1 MDLDGGAGF
10 DREFLA
16 EQVNPPTCD
25 PGELVSVDGG
35 TEFRYAHFSL
45 ALHAERRLA
54 RWVAWNIDGPTRWDG
69 DDIPRRGLRFLPDP
83 RVPAEAQV
91 TDPVYDRNRLDR
103 GHLARRADLL
113 WGPRGEAEVANRHS
127 FFFTNITPQMD
138 NFNQSGQNGIWG
150 RLENAVLATTG
161 TQRVSLLGGPVLAAD
176 DPAYRGVLV
185 PLMFWKVLVYRPD
198 GQDLRARAFL
208 VTQSLKGLRVASPL
222 DEFATYEVTLAD
234 LAQRTALSFDDILHT
249 AAAAAVDPGSVAAL
263 TAEPRSSVPELAATH
278 W

>member
-1 MDLDGGAGF
+1 MDLDGVAGF
-10 DREFLA
+10 DRGFLA

-25 PGELVSVDGG
+25 PEELLTVDGSP
-35 TEFRYAHFSL
+35 ELRYMHFSL

-54 RWVAWNIDGPTRWDG
+54 RWVAWNIDGLTRWDG
-69 DDIPRRGLRFLPDP
+69 DDIPRQGLRFLPDP
-83 RVPAEAQV
+83 RIPAGAQV
-91 TDPVYDRNRLDR
+91 TDSVYDHNRLDR

-113 WGPRGEAEVANRHS
+113 WGSRADAELANRHS
-127 FFFTNITPQMD
+127 FYFPNITPQMD

-176 DPAYRGVLV
+176 DPPYRGVLV

-198 GQDLRARAFL
+198 GQELRARAFL

-234 LAQRTALSFDDILHT
+234 LAQRTQLGFDETLH
-249 AAAAAVDPGSVAAL
+249 AAAAAAIDPGSVTAL
-263 TAEPRSSVPELAATH
+263 GAEPRPVVELAAIR